1 MKRVLV
7 VEDEMLVRE
16 LAVEDFIDA
25 GFDVIAAADAAEAY
39 AEMEADPDFA
49 LVFTDIR
56 MPGPYDG
63 LQLGQRIRTTWPAV
77 PVVYATGY
85 SEITPNLSECERL
98 LRKPYRS
105 TDLARV
111 LTELGISP

>member
-16 LAVEDFIDA
+16 LAVDDFSDA
-25 GFDVIAAADAAEAY
+25 GFDVVAASDAPQAMGVLEEDA
-39 AEMEADPDFA
+39 DFA

-56 MPGPYDG
+56 MPGAFDG
-63 LQLGQRIRTTWPAV
+63 LELGQRIRATWPDL

-85 SEITPNLSECERL
+85 TDVNPQLGERERL

-105 TDLARV
+105 TDIATV
-111 LTELGISP
+111 LRELSIEP